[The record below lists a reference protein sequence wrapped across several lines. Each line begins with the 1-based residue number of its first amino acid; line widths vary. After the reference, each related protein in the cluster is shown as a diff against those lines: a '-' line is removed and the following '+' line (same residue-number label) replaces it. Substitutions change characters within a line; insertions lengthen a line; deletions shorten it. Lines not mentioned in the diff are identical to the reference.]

1 VKSLRL
7 PADGLVDNL
16 WVTHR
21 QGQHRMKNV
30 QNELGSAFPELPPA
44 FDRRRRERIALKIP
58 LRILTYGLLVD
69 KSNDGTCTDL
79 SEGGVAF
86 DCEAGLNVGDIV
98 ILEFRQKGEAAYR
111 CHARLA
117 YRMGRRYGAYFLAGE

>member
-1 VKSLRL
+1 
-7 PADGLVDNL
+7 
-16 WVTHR
+16 
-21 QGQHRMKNV
+21 MKNAHNQPV
-30 QNELGSAFPELPPA
+30 SSVPELPPA

-58 LRILTYGLLVD
+58 LRIRTYGLLVD
-69 KSNDGTCTDL
+69 RSNDGTCTDL

-86 DCEAGLNVGDIV
+86 DCEAALNVGDIV
-98 ILEFRQKGEAAYR
+98 ILEFHQKGEAAYR